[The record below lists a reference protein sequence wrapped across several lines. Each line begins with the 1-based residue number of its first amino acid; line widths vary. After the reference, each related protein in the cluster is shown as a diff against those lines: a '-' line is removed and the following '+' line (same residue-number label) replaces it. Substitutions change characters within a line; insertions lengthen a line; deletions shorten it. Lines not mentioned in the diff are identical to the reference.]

1 VDTER
6 DKDRE
11 MLTRAATLRAPLARA
26 GKLAASNGMGYLVFG
41 ALTVLLSLSTDV
53 ADLVAI
59 GVGVTLVFVG
69 SAARRLGPRLANG
82 DAAAARALA
91 RNELVLFGAIS
102 IYCLLMVTVVR
113 ATSPEI
119 DQTLKSAG
127 LEYDMSGLARAFYA
141 IVFVVTLLYQGGL
154 ARHFRRLVPRAEEY
168 VAEIP
173 EWARE
178 TVATLPS

>member
-1 VDTER
+1 MDTER

-26 GKLAASNGMGYLVFG
+26 GRLAASNGMGYLVFG
-41 ALTVLLSLSTDV
+41 ALTVLLSLSTDA

-59 GVGVTLVFVG
+59 AVGVTLLYVG
-69 SAARRLGPRLANG
+69 SAARRLGPRLADG

-91 RNELVLFGAIS
+91 RNELVLLAAIS
-102 IYCLLMVTVVR
+102 IYCLLMATVVR
-113 ATSPEI
+113 ATSAEL
-119 DQTLKSAG
+119 DDTLKSVG
-127 LEYDMSGLARAFYA
+127 YNFDMAGLARATYA
-141 IVFVVTLLYQGGL
+141 VMFVVTLLYQGGL
-154 ARHFRRLVPRAEEY
+154 ARHFRRQVPRAEEY